1 MSYKKENYWWIWITL
16 CLHVFGRDGT
26 IIYEVEQE
34 VTSVSSV
41 QFIIRGSSAYLLDKK
56 MFSHI
61 LILLAFLGIK

>member
-1 MSYKKENYWWIWITL
+1 M
-16 CLHVFGRDGT
+16 FGRDGT

-34 VTSVSSV
+34 VSSVSSV

-61 LILLAFLGIK
+61 LILLAFFRDKVVPKVERIILP